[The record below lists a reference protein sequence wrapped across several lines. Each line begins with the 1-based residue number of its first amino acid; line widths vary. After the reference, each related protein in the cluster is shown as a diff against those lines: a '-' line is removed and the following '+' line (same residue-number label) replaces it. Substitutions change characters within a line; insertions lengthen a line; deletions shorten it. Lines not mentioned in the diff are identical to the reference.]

1 MSLNDNPCPARYYV
15 RSHRAGG
22 HHMDGQRILLIQG
35 RPYAS
40 ARHWCHALAGRSA
53 RVVATMGMPAF
64 LYRGYFRAHGLKS
77 LEPNI
82 LGFVGMAPVHET
94 LIGTVSQ
101 LGEAG
106 GKKWLAKV
114 RAMGLRAA

>member
-1 MSLNDNPCPARYYV
+1 
-15 RSHRAGG
+15 
-22 HHMDGQRILLIQG
+22 MDGQRILLIQG

-40 ARHWCHALAGRSA
+40 ARNLCHVLAGHSA

-64 LYRGYFRAHGLKS
+64 LYRGYFRAHSLKS
-77 LEPNI
+77 RERNI
-82 LGFVGMAPVHET
+82 LGFVGMAPVHAT
-94 LIGTVSQ
+94 LIGRLSQ